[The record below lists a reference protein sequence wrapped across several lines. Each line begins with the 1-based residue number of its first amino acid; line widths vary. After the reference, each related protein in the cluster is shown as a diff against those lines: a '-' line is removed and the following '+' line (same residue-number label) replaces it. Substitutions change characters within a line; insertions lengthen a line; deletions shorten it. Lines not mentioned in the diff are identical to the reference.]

1 MALINFL
8 QNLQVDDDWAG
19 VSNAGLFN
27 VETGDASFRT
37 SWVRQCDCRLDSPR
51 KLQYQC
57 DTCKRTELNN
67 LSIPSGDGDGMYT
80 VVTFLNKKGEVFA
93 SATLFDN
100 GSKLAQAF
108 IEKIGEGAVRDLDSL
123 PTIFQT
129 NYPGV
134 ELGKLKNEGKVYFS
148 DSSAGADSHMAT
160 VWTDN
165 WVSGGV
171 TVYAFVEDSLDN
183 ELVKVALE
191 MGAKPEAFNGGLEE
205 SFRPRVVLL
214 LCDAY
219 RHLSKD
225 LVELELTPDQW
236 GAQFEAWSRQ
246 DVTAHLGDQSS
257 VAIYWNGRLEN
268 NFAVYSLEND
278 LGTEMD
284 YAFKEFSWYLQGSVH
299 GDEDCAK
306 MAQEMIDES
315 GGELNEKELLRTAYA
330 IRGQV
335 AKAFELG
342 LPDDTEADDHEAY
355 NSPTSEH
362 VSDEK
367 SCPFCAETIKAAAIK
382 CRFCG
387 ERLDNQ

>member
-8 QNLQVDDDWAG
+8 QNLQEDEDWAG

-37 SWVRQCDCRLDSPR
+37 TWVRQCDCRLESPR
-51 KLQYQC
+51 ELQYQC
-57 DTCKRTELNN
+57 DACNRTELNN

-100 GSKLAQAF
+100 GSKLAQKF

-134 ELGKLKNEGKVYFS
+134 VIGKLKNEGKIYFS
-148 DSSAGADSHMAT
+148 DSSAGGNSHMAT

-171 TVYAFVEDSLDN
+171 TAYAFVEDSLDN
-183 ELVKVALE
+183 DLVKVALE

-219 RHLSKD
+219 SHLGKD
-225 LVELELTPDQW
+225 LVDLELSEEQW
-236 GAQFEAWSRQ
+236 SEQLSAWSNQ
-246 DVTAHLGDQSS
+246 QVTAHVGDQSA
-257 VAIYWNGRLEN
+257 VAIYWNARLEN
-268 NFAVYSLEND
+268 NFLAYALDND
-278 LGTEMD
+278 LPNAMD
-284 YAFKEFSWYLQGSVH
+284 YGFKEFSWYLQGSVH
-299 GDEDCAK
+299 GDDECTK

-315 GGELNEKELLRTAYA
+315 DGELNEKELLRTAYA

-335 AKAFELG
+335 AKALELG
-342 LPDDTEADDHEAY
+342 SPDDTEAQDQEADI
-355 NSPTSEH
+355 SPTSEH
-362 VSDEK
+362 LSDEK

-387 ERLDNQ
+387 ERLDA